1 MVREDEEE
9 ELTGSTIMQRLLK
22 QPKRYWVKVGQ
33 VLYLP
38 LKKWQRTI
46 TNKDRD
52 EYGILNK
59 SAIAEVTKIKEEAY
73 KKLYAEVERNG
84 PKVIY
89 KLAKTRQKKSKDIDR
104 MTS

>member
-1 MVREDEEE
+1 MGESRP
-9 ELTGSTIMQRLLK
+9 R
-22 QPKRYWVKVGQ
+22 

-46 TNKDRD
+46 TNEDRD

-59 SAIAEVTKIKEEAY
+59 SAIAEVAKIKEKAY

-89 KLAKTRQKKSKDIDR
+89 KLAKTRQRKNKDIDR

>member
-1 MVREDEEE
+1 MGESRP
-9 ELTGSTIMQRLLK
+9 R
-22 QPKRYWVKVGQ
+22 

-46 TNKDRD
+46 TNEDRD

-59 SAIAEVTKIKEEAY
+59 SAIAEVAKIKEKAY